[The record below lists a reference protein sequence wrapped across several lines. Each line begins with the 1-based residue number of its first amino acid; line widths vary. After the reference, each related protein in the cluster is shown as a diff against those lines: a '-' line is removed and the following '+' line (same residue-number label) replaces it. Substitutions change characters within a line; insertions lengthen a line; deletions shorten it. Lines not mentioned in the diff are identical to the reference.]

1 MTISALAS
9 EADLK
14 SLWDPPEIDSAACR
28 ADKQALSAKARE
40 IARGRDALFH
50 GTRYGELILA
60 SGFLKAAQVGDN
72 CVSFS
77 RSPEVAA
84 FSAALPRY
92 DDEGSGAILIL
103 DRASLR
109 TQYKLECHAD
119 DWERNGQ
126 IVDEFEERVYFRD
139 VEIGSHLIGLVTV
152 PKAILTSKA
161 RALRRAAALRFALGA
176 ADCGCGMRWKTCAKC
191 KKKQFEKAAEQLERT
206 HPGIS
211 EWCGLAGLSTLKTPG
226 SDREMVEILALV
238 LQHDEQALLAA
249 VELALEAGA
258 PTKTHI
264 LNLLRRL
271 VDGKPT
277 DTPTIKVPQPLT
289 LTTESR
295 ADVEQHDALCKVR
308 EARHAS

>member
-9 EADLK
+9 EADSK
-14 SLWDPPEIDSAACR
+14 SPWDPPEIDWAACR

-103 DRASLR
+103 DPASLR

-126 IVDEFEERVYFRD
+126 IVDEFDERVYFRD
-139 VEIGSHLIGLVTV
+139 VEI
-152 PKAILTSKA
+152 
-161 RALRRAAALRFALGA
+161 
-176 ADCGCGMRWKTCAKC
+176 
-191 KKKQFEKAAEQLERT
+191 
-206 HPGIS
+206 
-211 EWCGLAGLSTLKTPG
+211 
-226 SDREMVEILALV
+226 
-238 LQHDEQALLAA
+238 
-249 VELALEAGA
+249 
-258 PTKTHI
+258 
-264 LNLLRRL
+264 
-271 VDGKPT
+271 
-277 DTPTIKVPQPLT
+277 
-289 LTTESR
+289 
-295 ADVEQHDALCKVR
+295 
-308 EARHAS
+308 